1 MDPDLRTA
9 LLAVA
14 AVFCFAFTAMTVI
27 VIADSGIDVFTVTA
41 LVIVGMV
48 ALGLWGAVR
57 NPPK

>member
-14 AVFCFAFTAMTVI
+14 AVFCFAFTAMTLS
-27 VIADSGIDVFTVTA
+27 VIADSGLDILTVTSLLIVA
-41 LVIVGMV
+41 MILV
-48 ALGLWGAVR
+48 GLWGAVR

>member
-14 AVFCFAFTAMTVI
+14 AVFCFAFMAMTVI

-48 ALGLWGAVR
+48 VLGLWGAVR